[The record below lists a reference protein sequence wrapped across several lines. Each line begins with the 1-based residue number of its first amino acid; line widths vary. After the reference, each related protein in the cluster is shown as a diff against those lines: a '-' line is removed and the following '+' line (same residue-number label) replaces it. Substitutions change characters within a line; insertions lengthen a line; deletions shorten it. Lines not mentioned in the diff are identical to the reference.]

1 MKRLYITLCCVFLF
15 VAFADA
21 QNTKKKKPTAYNKQ
35 NEENEQFLQKQF
47 WLGLKG
53 GANLSAVNVTQQY
66 NIISPT
72 NYNPQLITKQYDN
85 YKQVGSQFA
94 LELTYY
100 YKGFSFSFQPG
111 FQTVVFTYTNSFLWQ
126 GDTEGEMVQL
136 NYENENK
143 VSHFILPLLI
153 KYEFTGNRLRPYLQG
168 GFYQGILADATKT
181 LTMKGVDNA
190 SGGVNDFE
198 NEPIIVG
205 AKDLFAKYHWG
216 LIGGA
221 GVYYNLGNVRLN
233 LDVQY
238 RFGMS
243 NISNVENRYSNDRL
257 TGTGDAMDDLTLD
270 NIGVSAGVLFPMRFL
285 ESGFKSL
292 DRK

>member
-1 MKRLYITLCCVFLF
+1 MRRLYLTLSCLCLLVVFSE
-15 VAFADA
+15 A
-21 QNTKKKKPTAYNKQ
+21 QNTKRKKPTAYNKQ
-35 NEENEQFLQKQF
+35 NDENNQFLQKQF

-53 GANLSAVNVTQQY
+53 GVNLAGVTVTQQY

-72 NYNPQLITKQYDN
+72 NYSSAQIAKQYDN
-85 YKQVGSQFA
+85 YQQVGSQFA

-111 FQTVVFTYTNSFLWQ
+111 FQTSLFTYTNSFIWL
-126 GDTEGEMVQL
+126 GDAEGEQVQIQ
-136 NYENENK
+136 YENENQ

-153 KYEFTGNRLRPYLQG
+153 KYEFTGNRLRPYVQA
-168 GFYQGILADATKT
+168 GFFQAILADATKS
-181 LTMKGVDNA
+181 LTMKGMDNA
-190 SGGVNDFE
+190 SGGVNEFE
-198 NEPIIVG
+198 SAPTTVG
-205 AKDLFAKYHWG
+205 AKDLFAKYYWG

-233 LDVQY
+233 LDFQY
-238 RFGMS
+238 RMGMS

-257 TGTGDAMDDLTLD
+257 TGTGDAMDDLTMD
-270 NIGVSAGVLFPMRFL
+270 NLSLSAGILFPMRFL
-285 ESGFKSL
+285 QSGFKSL